1 MIGSH
6 EVPTLVLGVTH
17 KYWCQLAE
25 QGALK
30 AQASEQADPTTH
42 H

>member
-1 MIGSH
+1 MIGSR
-6 EVPTLVLGVTH
+6 EVPTLVLGVNQ

-30 AQASEQADPTTH
+30 ALESERADPTTH